1 MNIEG
6 FREYCIAK
14 KGVTEEFPFDNS
26 ALCFKVMGKLFALTD
41 VDEFDGINLKGD
53 PEENV
58 MLREKYEAIQPG
70 YHMNKKH
77 WNTVSTDGSLDDK
90 MICKM
95 IDKSYDLVVSGLPN
109 KDKEKLESLNRQA
122 KPKTQNPKN
131 K

>member
-1 MNIEG
+1 MNIEN

-26 ALCFKVMGKLFALTD
+26 ALCFKVMGKMFALTD

-58 MLREKYEAIQPG
+58 QLREKYDAVQPG

-90 MICKM
+90 FICKM
-95 IDKSYDLVVSGLPN
+95 IDKSYELVVAGLT
-109 KDKEKLESLNRQA
+109 KADKEKLNR
-122 KPKTQNPKN
+122 KK
-131 K
+131 